1 MSAFPPDFDRAAF
14 EHAWASGDPA
24 ELNRV
29 NAVQG
34 GFENVVNQL
43 LEAAVELC
51 RLEGWFDGRDDSVL
65 LALRCL
71 KEHGVIVEATRK
83 NVAGAKELRDGTQ
96 HAYPGVAAT
105 DFHAAVT
112 LLVASDGEFLQ
123 DVARW
128 MRTNHPPR
136 SG

>member
-1 MSAFPPDFDRAAF
+1 MSAFPPDFGPTAF
-14 EHAWASGDPA
+14 EQAWASGDPG

-51 RLEGWFDGRDDSVL
+51 RLEGWFDGRGESVL

-71 KEHGVIVEATRK
+71 KEHGVIAEATRK
-83 NVAGAKELRDGTQ
+83 NLAGAKELRDGTQ

-112 LLVASDGEFLQ
+112 LLVASDGEFLR

-128 MRTNHPPR
+128 VRANHAPR

>member
-1 MSAFPPDFDRAAF
+1 MSAFPPDFDLAVF
-14 EHAWASGDPA
+14 EQAWGSGDPA
-24 ELNRV
+24 GLNRV

-51 RLEGWFDGRDDSVL
+51 RLEGWLDGSDGPVL
-65 LALRCL
+65 LALRRL
-71 KEHGVIVEATRK
+71 KEHGVIAETTRR
-83 NVAGAKELRDGTQ
+83 NIAGAKELRDGTQ

-112 LLVASDGEFLQ
+112 TLVASDGDFLQ

-128 MRTNHPPR
+128 LRANHP
-136 SG
+136 

>member
-1 MSAFPPDFDRAAF
+1 MSAFSPDFDLAAF
-14 EHAWASGDPA
+14 EQAWASGDPA

-51 RLEGWFDGRDDSVL
+51 RLEGWLEERDDSVL
-65 LALRCL
+65 LALRRL
-71 KEHGVIVEATRK
+71 KERGVIAEATRK
-83 NVAGAKELRDGTQ
+83 KVAGAKELRDSTQ

-112 LLVASDGEFLQ
+112 LLVSGDGEFLQ

-128 MRTNHPPR
+128 MQTNHPSR
-136 SG
+136 AT